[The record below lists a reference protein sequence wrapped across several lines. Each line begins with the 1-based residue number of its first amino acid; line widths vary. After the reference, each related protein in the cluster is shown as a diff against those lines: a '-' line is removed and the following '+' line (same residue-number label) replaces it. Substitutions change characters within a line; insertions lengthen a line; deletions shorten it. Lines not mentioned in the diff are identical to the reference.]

1 MNLSISHDSEVEAC
15 AFPFLFLEVSP
26 ALDVIN
32 GYGKTKSNAFTT
44 PNLKGLL
51 VLEQKK
57 KEESRRRRNR
67 GDGGGFVVRPR
78 GGFGRESGL
87 NLNGGV
93 GGVL

>member
-1 MNLSISHDSEVEAC
+1 MA
-15 AFPFLFLEVSP
+15 ATTFPFLFLEGSP
-26 ALDVIN
+26 ALDAIN

-67 GDGGGFVVRPR
+67 GDGGGHGSVMYGWVWEGKWFE
-78 GGFGRESGL
+78 FEW
-87 NLNGGV
+87 
-93 GGVL
+93 